1 MLGHHYATSWKFQ
14 VPKVWMSFRAISAV
28 RQSRDGLPL
37 TLFKLA
43 RRSHNL
49 WFAQVMV
56 VFTRSIPMPKT
67 TKQDEE
73 SEAKAQLER
82 LVKDGDQIAKKLPPF
97 IPQRR
102 RGGLLSD

>member
-1 MLGHHYATSWKFQ
+1 MNNLYECA
-14 VPKVWMSFRAISAV
+14 P
-28 RQSRDGLPL
+28 
-37 TLFKLA
+37 
-43 RRSHNL
+43 RSHNL

-56 VFTRSIPMPKT
+56 APSGSIPMPEK

>member
-1 MLGHHYATSWKFQ
+1 
-14 VPKVWMSFRAISAV
+14 
-28 RQSRDGLPL
+28 
-37 TLFKLA
+37 
-43 RRSHNL
+43 
-49 WFAQVMV
+49 
-56 VFTRSIPMPKT
+56 MPEK

-97 IPQRR
+97 TPQRR